1 MNVVSSVW
9 AIVLIA
15 VMSSLWNDPMS
26 WHMLCL
32 TILVQW
38 VERTARGVV
47 VESIAYRCLLFSL
60 QCCTVPRWQLRRQ
73 RKVEVRLHSSG
84 VAARVQC
91 AIFVFRNHLRLLK
104 IKLAVSYGP
113 CAAAAQEM
121 DSRSRLLFKFR
132 SCVPS
137 VRGFLMSLVNGIR
150 SSGCTH
156 A

>member
-1 MNVVSSVW
+1 MNVDSSVW

-15 VMSSLWNDPMS
+15 VMSSLWSDPMS

-32 TILVQW
+32 AILVQW
-38 VERTARGVV
+38 VERTAQGVV
-47 VESIAYRCLLFSL
+47 VESIAFRCLSFSL
-60 QCCTVPRWQLRRQ
+60 QCCTVPRRQLRRQ
-73 RKVEVRLHSSG
+73 RKVEVRFHSSG

-91 AIFVFRNHLRLLK
+91 AIFVWRNHLRLLE
-104 IKLAVSYGP
+104 IKLAVSYCP
-113 CAAAAQEM
+113 CAA